1 MSAPLMPKATAM
13 WLIENTTLTFGQI
26 AAFCGLHELEIQA
39 LADGEGQQI
48 TGQNP
53 VQLRILTQ
61 EEITRCEADPK
72 SMLIGIATD
81 LPVPKTRSKGP
92 RYTPISKRQDK
103 PDAIAWLIKHHPELN
118 DNVISKLVGTT
129 RNTIQSVRDKTHPN
143 SANFQPRSPVE
154 LGLCTYTE
162 FDRVVQKARKQLEKE
177 GKWKPPVEQAEDK
190 SDDLQSQSGGASGFD
205 FTNFLRGTGT
215 GSN

>member
-1 MSAPLMPKATAM
+1 MTAPLMPKATAM
-13 WLIENTTLTFGQI
+13 WLIDNTTLTFEQI
-26 AAFCGLHELEIQA
+26 AAFCGLHVLEIQA

-53 VQLRILTQ
+53 IQLRVLTPD
-61 EEITRCEADPK
+61 EIARCEKDPK
-72 SMLIGIATD
+72 ALLIAITTGE
-81 LPVPKTRSKGP
+81 PEPKTRSKGP

-103 PDAIAWLIKHHPELN
+103 PDAIAWLIKHHAELN

-143 SANFQPRSPVE
+143 AANFQPRSPVE
-154 LGLCTYTE
+154 LGLCTFAE

-177 GKWKPPVEQAEDK
+177 GKWHPPVEKAEEK
-190 SDDLQSQSGGASGFD
+190 HEEAPAASGFD

-215 GSN
+215 SS

>member
-1 MSAPLMPKATAM
+1 MTAPLMPKATAM
-13 WLIENTTLTFGQI
+13 WLIENTTLTFTQI

-39 LADGEGQQI
+39 LADGEGQQV

-61 EEITRCEADPK
+61 EEIERCEKDPK
-72 SMLIGIATD
+72 ANLVGIATD
-81 LPVPKTRSKGP
+81 LPEPKTRSKGP

-103 PDAIAWLIKHHPELN
+103 PDAIAWLIKHHAELN

-177 GKWKPPVEQAEDK
+177 GKWKPPVEEVEAPAEPT
-190 SDDLQSQSGGASGFD
+190 QSPSSGFD

-215 GSN
+215 NQ

>member
-39 LADGEGQQI
+39 LADGEGQQV

-61 EEITRCEADPK
+61 EEIDRCEKDPK
-72 SMLIGIATD
+72 SMLIGISTD
-81 LPVPKTRSKGP
+81 LPEPKTRSKGP

-103 PDAIAWLIKHHPELN
+103 PDAIAWLLKHHPELN
-118 DNVISKLVGTT
+118 DNMISKLVGTT

-154 LGLCTYTE
+154 LGLCTYAE
-162 FDRVVQKARKQLEKE
+162 FDRLVQKARKQLEKE
-177 GKWKPPVEQAEDK
+177 GKWKPPVEKEEKAEE
-190 SDDLQSQSGGASGFD
+190 SQSSGGGFD

-215 GSN
+215 NN

>member
-1 MSAPLMPKATAM
+1 MTAAPLMPKATAM
-13 WLIENTTLTFGQI
+13 WLIENTMLTFGQI

-53 VQLRILTQ
+53 IQLRILTP
-61 EEITRCEADPK
+61 EEIKRCEADPK

-81 LPVPKTRSKGP
+81 LPEPKTRSKGP

-103 PDAIAWLIKHHPELN
+103 PDAIAWLIKQHPELN

-177 GKWKPPVEQAEDK
+177 GKWKPPVEEKEEERAQE
-190 SDDLQSQSGGASGFD
+190 SSGASSGFD

-215 GSN
+215 NN

>member
-1 MSAPLMPKATAM
+1 MPKATAM

-26 AAFCGLHELEIQA
+26 AAFCNLHELEIQA

-53 VQLRILTQ
+53 VQLRILTA
-61 EEITRCEADPK
+61 EEIERCEKDPK

-81 LPVPKTRSKGP
+81 LPEPKTRSKGP

-177 GKWKPPVEQAEDK
+177 GKWKPPVEEKEEEAPA
-190 SDDLQSQSGGASGFD
+190 SQQGSGTGFD

-215 GSN
+215 NS